1 MSQDLE
7 NWGLLQELFHLAE
20 ETPAGDR
27 ERVLGARCGDP
38 AMVRR
43 ALQIF
48 EGSDASGRAA
58 VEPLPVLQ
66 GRVGGY
72 TLLRLIGSGG
82 IGSVYLAERLV
93 GGAPQRFA
101 LKMLA
106 PHAAGASFIDRF
118 HREQHILGS
127 MDHANITRMID
138 AGLTEAGQPY
148 LVMEYVDGE
157 HLDAYCDSRRLKI
170 AERLQL
176 FLEVCDAVAYAHRN
190 LIVHLDLKP
199 SNILVSKDGTVKLL
213 DFGTS
218 KLIQTDSLFTTTVMA
233 TPGYASPE
241 QLRNEP
247 VTTACDVY
255 SLGAILFELLSG
267 RRPYAHVSIPAMMEH
282 AMRDHE
288 PEKLSAAVSD
298 EAATTRGLSSD
309 KLRQALQGDLETIT
323 EKCLRSLAADR
334 YVSVDALM
342 QDVER
347 YQAGMPVLAR
357 PQTTVYRLSKFMRR
371 NRKAVSLATAA
382 ALLLMASLGYAEV
395 KQRRA
400 LEEGR
405 RAEQMQGF
413 MYRLLR
419 LANSDGNGKHDPT
432 VADFLHLG
440 VKILPQYIQDP
451 SDLRAAQLSLAR
463 SLAENDVFDDAQVL
477 YTEANASAIKYGDI
491 NAEAD
496 AETHLGEAAYIH
508 GDAKNG
514 AAMTAHALQ
523 LSRSSKVSPLVRANC
538 DTFYGF
544 YRDNLGFR
552 SDENLRLMKEAVD
565 LERKSNQPP
574 TELANTI
581 RMLADDY
588 INRSD
593 PVHAEPYLKDALKV
607 YGDDPALLCGRAQAE
622 NSVAWV
628 MGKRGDLNGA
638 IAEQRLSYD
647 DITKCAGPHSHQA
660 SYAATYLADH
670 LLKAGRN
677 EEALVLME
685 QTIPWERKLIGDST
699 DFADSL
705 RIVSKAYLK
714 AGRFREAEAAVK
726 EAIAIRARQ
735 SSPTHPVMGVLDL
748 IYAEVLAGE
757 DRYREALPQ
766 AEAAKRILAPAA
778 AAAPTLRSY
787 VVECDQTLSDI
798 QGHLDGGVAAAGK

>member
-20 ETPAGDR
+20 ETAAEER
-27 ERVLGARCGDP
+27 ERVLGERCADT

-43 ALQIF
+43 ALEIF
-48 EGSDASGRAA
+48 EGSTVSESGRVAPA
-58 VEPLPVLQ
+58 PILQ
-66 GRVGGY
+66 GRVGSY

-82 IGSVYLAERLV
+82 IGSVYLAERMV

-106 PHAAGASFIDRF
+106 PHAAGASFVDRF

-127 MDHANITRMID
+127 LDHANITRMID

-157 HLDAYCDSRRLKI
+157 HLDAYCDSRKLGI
-170 AERLQL
+170 EERLRL
-176 FLEVCDAVAYAHRN
+176 FLHVCDAVAYAHRN

-199 SNILVSKDGTVKLL
+199 SNVLVSKDGTIKLL

-233 TPGYASPE
+233 TPAYASPE

-255 SLGAILFELLSG
+255 TLGAILFELLCG

-282 AMRDHE
+282 AMKDHA
-288 PEKLSAAVSD
+288 PEKLSEAVTEQGAAR
-298 EAATTRGLSSD
+298 RGLSKD
-309 KLRQALQGDLETIT
+309 KLRQELHGDLETIAN
-323 EKCLRSLAADR
+323 KCLRPLAVDR

-342 QDVER
+342 QDVVR
-347 YQAGMPVLAR
+347 YREGMPVLAR
-357 PQTTVYRLSKFMRR
+357 PQTTIYRLSKFMQR
-371 NRKAVSLATAA
+371 NRKAVAMIAA
-382 ALLLMASLGYAEV
+382 ALVLLVAALGYAEV

-419 LANSDGNGKHDPT
+419 LANSDSNGQHDAT
-432 VADFLHLG
+432 VTDFLHLG
-440 VKILPQYIQDP
+440 VRILPQYIQDP

-463 SLAENDVFDDAQVL
+463 SLAENDVFDDAEVL

-496 AETHLGEAAYIH
+496 AETHLGEAAYVH

-514 AAMTAHALQ
+514 AALTAHALQ
-523 LSRSSKVSPLVRANC
+523 LSRSSKVTPLVRADC
-538 DTFYGF
+538 DTFYAF

-552 SDENLRLMKEAVD
+552 TDENLRLLKEAVD

-588 INRSD
+588 VDRSD
-593 PVHAEPYLKDALKV
+593 PAHAEPYLMDAMKV
-607 YGDDPALLCGRAQAE
+607 YGNDPALLCGRAATE
-622 NSVAWV
+622 DGLAWV
-628 MGKRGDLNGA
+628 KGQRGDMNGA
-638 IAEQRLSYD
+638 IEEQRLSYE
-647 DITKCAGPHSHQA
+647 DITQCAGPNSHQA

-670 LLKAGRN
+670 LLKAGRIQ
-677 EEALVLME
+677 EALVLME
-685 QTIPWERKLIGDST
+685 QTIPWERKLVGDST

-714 AGRFREAEAAVK
+714 AGRLPEAEAAVK

-735 SSPTHPVMGVLDL
+735 SAPTHPVMGALDL
-748 IYAEVLAGE
+748 LYAEILAGE
-757 DRYREALPQ
+757 HRYPEALPQ
-766 AEAAKRILAPAA
+766 AEAAKRILSAA
-778 AAAPTLRSY
+778 AVEAPTLRSY
-787 VVECDQTLSDI
+787 VVECDQTLGEI
-798 QGHLDGGVAAAGK
+798 EAHLGVETRKPLS